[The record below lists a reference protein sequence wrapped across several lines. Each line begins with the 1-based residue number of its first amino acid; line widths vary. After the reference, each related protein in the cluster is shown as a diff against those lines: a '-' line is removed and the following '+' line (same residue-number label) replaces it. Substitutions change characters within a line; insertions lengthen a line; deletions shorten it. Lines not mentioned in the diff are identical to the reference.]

1 MPQAILPMFSD
12 DMTVI
17 NHHIAVQQKG
27 ETIYWYQGMLPAF
40 RHHVK
45 NEKLFRLFCCQ
56 FINLGVAT
64 SAEKNPHIKSQKDT
78 DARWVQKNRVN
89 YFGYKNHVKEDVG
102 SKMLLKYLV
111 TDASVYDSQ
120 ATEELLEET
129 DKGEIFYADSEHRG
143 QVQLVNATFGG

>member
-27 ETIYWYQGMLPAF
+27 ETIYWYQGMLPVF

-56 FINLGVAT
+56 LINLGVAT
-64 SAEKNPHIKSQKDT
+64 SAEISRVLGVNHEKLSRW
-78 DARWVQKNRVN
+78 ARMDRSS
-89 YFGYKNHVKEDVG
+89 G
-102 SKMLLKYLV
+102 SGESGN
-111 TDASVYDSQ
+111 ASFV
-120 ATEELLEET
+120 
-129 DKGEIFYADSEHRG
+129 
-143 QVQLVNATFGG
+143 